1 MDRMIDVWQGEV
13 RPIAIASATFGT
25 MTQRPTLLLIHG
37 FPQDRTLW
45 TSTAQ
50 ALSDT
55 VNVLAP
61 DLRGFGE
68 DRRPLPE
75 AMTMDAYAADL
86 KALLDEQ
93 CIDRVVLC
101 GLSMGGYIALAFLE
115 RWQERVQGLILCN
128 TRATADSDEGKAARA
143 ETARNAFDK
152 GVAVI
157 ARGMVPKV
165 LSERTRREKPEL
177 AITVEAMMARQSPD
191 AVAAAALGMSQRPD
205 RSPMLAS
212 ITVPTLIIT
221 GSDDS
226 LMPLPTSEAMHAAI
240 PGSELMVLPNAAHL
254 SNLEVPER
262 FNATVERFLASLPH
276 A

>member
-1 MDRMIDVWQGEV
+1 MTDRH
-13 RPIAIASATFGT
+13 
-25 MTQRPTLLLIHG
+25 TLLLIHG
-37 FPQDRTLW
+37 FPQDRSLW
-45 TSTAQ
+45 TNTAH
-50 ALSDT
+50 ALSDKAA
-55 VNVLAP
+55 VLAP

-75 AMTMDAYAADL
+75 AMTMEAYAADL
-86 KALLDEQ
+86 KELLDEQ
-93 CIDRVVLC
+93 HIARVVLC

-115 RWQERVQGLILCN
+115 RWPERVQGLILCN
-128 TRATADSDEGKAARA
+128 TKATADTEEGKAARA
-143 ETARNAFDK
+143 ETAWNAFDK
-152 GVAVI
+152 GVSVI

-177 AITVEAMMARQSPD
+177 AIAVEAMMARQRPE
-191 AVAAAALGMSQRPD
+191 AVAAAALGMALRPD
-205 RSPMLAS
+205 RSPLLPS

-240 PGSELMVLPNAAHL
+240 AGSELVVLPDAAHL
-254 SNLEVPER
+254 SNLEDPVR